1 MAGNAGE
8 GVLVVPAG
16 GRVPGSDTPCPPLQ
30 DAMRSVTKQAVK
42 EARLREIKDELL
54 NSEKLKVSPALVP
67 GGLGAARGAEG
78 SVLGVRGRGM
88 GTGRCQPPPILR
100 PQAYFEDNPRDLHVL
115 RHDKPLHPA
124 IVKPHLRNVPDYL
137 GTSPCPPAGAGL
149 GGEKEW
155 DLGPW
160 AVTAA

>member
-1 MAGNAGE
+1 MWGGYRA
-8 GVLVVPAG
+8 LPA
-16 GRVPGSDTPCPPLQ
+16 
-30 DAMRSVTKQAVK
+30 
-42 EARLREIKDELL
+42 
-54 NSEKLKVSPALVP
+54 
-67 GGLGAARGAEG
+67 
-78 SVLGVRGRGM
+78 
-88 GTGRCQPPPILR
+88 PPILC

-137 GTSPCPPAGAGL
+137 GTSPCLPAGAGF

-160 AVTAA
+160 VVQRRRGKVVPGGDIVGRWGRPWGHRHPLTRCSLPAVPPSLRGIAKPHLKKRKCLRLRHAGANRRGGSMVSAE